1 MEYLL
6 LELHC
11 FHGCLSLVKSESQ
24 TIYIRHVE
32 ENEEGLINNL
42 DSFWKIVW
50 KSKRSMQC
58 AALTSF
64 FFLAQISF
72 DHRIIFVRDD
82 WVNDDGDD

>member
-11 FHGCLSLVKSESQ
+11 FHGCLNLVKSESQ

-42 DSFWKIVW
+42 DSF
-50 KSKRSMQC
+50 
-58 AALTSF
+58 
-64 FFLAQISF
+64 
-72 DHRIIFVRDD
+72 
-82 WVNDDGDD
+82 